1 MKSWFAY
8 EYGYINVDRD
18 NVYFTNTGNG
28 SELRRLKEIPF
39 GQNISNRL
47 DPYTFI
53 GIISVPTFYFMI
65 DLDYTFRSVLI
76 LSAIFTAIY
85 FAYQYLKREKGVSMW
100 IPMDRLTNIDIEV
113 DFVEVSYLNVHGKIK
128 SIELDKVEKDGIKFW
143 SQLRES
149 LNLETL

>member
-85 FAYQYLKREKGVSMW
+85 FAYQYLKREKEVSMW
-100 IPMDRLTNIDIEV
+100 IPMDRLTNIDIEL

>member
-53 GIISVPTFYFMI
+53 GIISAPTFYFMI

-100 IPMDRLTNIDIEV
+100 IPMDRLTNIDIEL